1 MVITL
6 WSCLTAGLFFCC
18 LCVCVFL
25 NHYLL
30 ASFWFRKMFI
40 TYWLN
45 TFAYLLFR
53 FLACFTFLSTHFCAI
68 SHISLL
74 TFSPKYMQKMGRGE
88 PPPSPPPY
96 PNNCVYG
103 FPLLILPNSLIQQR
117 MIAHSRAG
125 TQHSQWFQGENFF
138 FSCVLFSKKKTRKK

>member
-18 LCVCVFL
+18 LCGVFFF

-68 SHISLL
+68 SRISLL
-74 TFSPKYMQKMGRGE
+74 TFSPKYMQKMWKKE
-88 PPPSPPPY
+88 LPPPY

-125 TQHSQWFQGENFF
+125 TQHSQWFQGEEVSFF
-138 FSCVLFSKKKTRKK
+138 PAFYFPKKKTRKNKS